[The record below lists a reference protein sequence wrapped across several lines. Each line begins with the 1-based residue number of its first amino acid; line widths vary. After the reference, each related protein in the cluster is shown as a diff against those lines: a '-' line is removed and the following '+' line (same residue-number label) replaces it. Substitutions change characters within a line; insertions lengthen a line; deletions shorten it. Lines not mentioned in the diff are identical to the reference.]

1 MNRREL
7 VLGAAAGALALGS
20 GGLAEVLRRRSTFG
34 YDGLEVLGRGVE
46 RITPNHKFYVVTKNL
61 IDPRV
66 ERESWRLELSG
77 LVGNPLTLDFGEVTN
92 LKAVEQETTLECISN
107 GVGAGLIS
115 NAVWRGIPL
124 RELIGETRP
133 EAGARRVFFHASDGF
148 THSTSLE
155 KALEPT
161 TLLAWE
167 MNGEPLPD
175 RHGYP
180 ARLIVPGAYGE
191 LSVKWIDRI
200 ELIDDDRKGYYE
212 QQGWQAERAHTMSRI
227 DVPAESGTVRGRTE
241 IRGVAF
247 AGDRGISKVEV
258 STDGGARWSG
268 AEIEYHPS
276 KLTWAHWSFV
286 WSPSGAGPRELVVR
300 ATDGD
305 GEPQSAKKESSVP
318 DGATGLHRVPVRV
331 ET

>member
-7 VLGAAAGALALGS
+7 VVGAAAGALALGS
-20 GGLAEVLRRRSTFG
+20 GGLVETLRRRSTFG
-34 YDGLEVLGRGVE
+34 YDGLEVLGEGVE
-46 RITPNHKFYVVTKNL
+46 RITPNEKFYVVTKNL

-66 ERESWRLELSG
+66 DRESWRLELSG
-77 LVGNPLTLDFGEVTN
+77 LVGNPVELDFEAITN
-92 LKAVEQETTLECISN
+92 LKAVNQETTLECISN

-124 RELIGETRP
+124 RELIGEARP
-133 EAGARRVFFHASDGF
+133 EGRARRVFFHASDGF

-200 ELIDDDRKGYYE
+200 ELIDDDREGYYE
-212 QQGWQAERAHTMSRI
+212 KQGWKAERAHTMSRI
-227 DVPAESGTVRGRTE
+227 DVPAERATVRGRTE
-241 IRGVAF
+241 LRGVAF

-258 STDGGARWSG
+258 STDGGERWND
-268 AEIEYHPS
+268 AEIDYHPS
-276 KLTWAHWSFV
+276 KLTWAHWSFG
-286 WSPSGAGPRELVVR
+286 WSQSAAGPAELVVR
-300 ATDGD
+300 ATDGE
-305 GEPQSAKKESSVP
+305 GELQSAKKESSVP

-331 ET
+331 ES

>member
-1 MNRREL
+1 VNRRDL
-7 VLGAAAGALALGS
+7 VVGAATGALALGS
-20 GGLAEVLRRRSTFG
+20 GGLAGVLHRRSTFG
-34 YDGLEVLGRGVE
+34 YDGLEVKGAGVE
-46 RITPNHKFYVVTKNL
+46 RITPNDKFYVVTKNL

-66 ERESWRLELSG
+66 DRERWRLRLSG
-77 LVGNPLTLDFGEVTN
+77 LVENPMTLDFGEVSN
-92 LKAVEQETTLECISN
+92 LKLVEQETTLECISN

-124 RELIGETRP
+124 RELIGEARP
-133 EAGARRVFFHASDGF
+133 ESGSRRVFFHAADGF

-155 KALEPT
+155 KALDPT
-161 TLLAWE
+161 TMLVFE

-200 ELIDDDRKGYYE
+200 EVIDDDREGYYE
-212 QQGWQAERAHTMSRI
+212 KQGWKAERAHTMSRI
-227 DVPAESGTVRGRTE
+227 DVPAKNGRVRGRTE

-258 STDGGARWSG
+258 STDGGDRWRGAR
-268 AEIEYHPS
+268 IDYHPS
-276 KLTWAHWSFV
+276 RLTWAHWSLM
-286 WSPSGAGPRELVVR
+286 WSPAAGDGELVVR
-300 ATDGD
+300 ATDGQ
-305 GEPQSAKKESSVP
+305 GKPQSTKKESSVP
-318 DGATGLHRVPVRV
+318 DGATGLHRVSVRV